1 MQNNDREKRAREKLF
16 AKHAQFNSFSSI
28 SNLVNIV
35 ANDVLFKKKREKKQF
50 DLNNKKKRF
59 REFDI
64 KYFDSHY
71 FEVFDKDDLIV
82 IDDKTY
88 YRNV

>member
-16 AKHAQFNSFSSI
+16 AKYTQFNSFSSI

-35 ANDVLFKKKREKKQF
+35 ANDVLFKKKTRKKTIRFKRQ
-50 DLNNKKKRF
+50 KKRF

-64 KYFDSHY
+64 KNFDSHY
-71 FEVFDKDDLIV
+71 FEVFDKNNLIV
-82 IDDKTY
+82 IDNKTY
-88 YRNV
+88 YCNV